1 MKIKIKVSDI
11 KPVLKVLSKLSNSKS
26 TYLWDQSLL
35 IRATDDNE
43 YIRLFAASMPIV
55 ALVSCKALAIE
66 ERGMAIVD
74 YKRFVQGVTPLAS
87 GDEVEITNTDNY
99 LTASFSNG
107 SFTIPIVP
115 CDTPKISPDLTNPDE
130 KTVLKFKWGTI
141 GELLAKASVFAAKN
155 SIRPALNGVFLSS
168 KPEVISIAST
178 DAHSMCWMGVKG
190 ENGNE
195 NNKNEI
201 CTILPAKICE
211 VVAAVET
218 LNYGNEPLT
227 VTFSKDRV
235 MFENSRVTVASP
247 CVDAKY
253 PDYKS
258 VIPTNGFVRIVVD
271 RGAMLSA
278 VKRIEGFADEHSGAI
293 KMHSEGGELLL
304 SAYDDS
310 YGIKASANVQ
320 EELYEEQFADIA
332 LNAPRLRA
340 MLEAITTE
348 KINILS
354 SGSDRGVIFHPEDDN
369 KDVVF
374 NGMIMPMMIP

>member
-1 MKIKIKVSDI
+1 MKIKLKVSDL
-11 KPVLKVLSKLSNSKS
+11 KPVLKVLSKLANNKS

-35 IRATDDNE
+35 IRTTDDNE
-43 YIRLFAASMPIV
+43 YIKLFAASMPIV

-74 YKRFVQGVTPLAS
+74 FKRFIQGVTPLAS

-99 LTASFSNG
+99 LTASCSNG
-107 SFTIPIVP
+107 SFTIPLVP
-115 CDTPKISPDLTNPDE
+115 CDMPKISPDLTAPDE
-130 KTVLKFKWGTI
+130 KAVLEFKWGAF
-141 GELLAKASVFAAKN
+141 GELLAKASAFAAKN

-168 KPEVISIAST
+168 KPGTISIAST
-178 DAHSMCWMGVKG
+178 DAHSLCWIEMKG

-201 CTILPAKICE
+201 CAILPAKACE

-218 LNYGNEPLT
+218 LSYGNEPLT
-227 VTFSKDRV
+227 VTFSKDRI
-235 MFENSRVTVASP
+235 MFENNRVTVASP

-258 VIPTNGFVRIVVD
+258 VIPTSGFIRIVVD
-271 RGAMLSA
+271 RAAMLSA
-278 VKRIEGFADEHSGAI
+278 VKRIEGFSDEHSGAI
-293 KMHSEGGELLL
+293 KLHSEGGVLHL

-310 YGIKASANVQ
+310 YGVKASADVQ
-320 EELYEEQFADIA
+320 EESYEEQFADIA
-332 LNAPRLRA
+332 LNAPRLHV

-348 KINILS
+348 KVSMLS